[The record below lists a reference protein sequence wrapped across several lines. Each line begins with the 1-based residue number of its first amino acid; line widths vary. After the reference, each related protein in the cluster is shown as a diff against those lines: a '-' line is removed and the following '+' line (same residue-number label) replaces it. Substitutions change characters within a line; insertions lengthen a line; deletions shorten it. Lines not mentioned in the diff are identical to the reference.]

1 VVGVRPRAWPAVNIR
16 SDQELQI
23 DIRLESKKPDARGN
37 AGTANRTNNRLGL
50 LSVRTHEWRKLVPGQ
65 AHQQ

>member
-1 VVGVRPRAWPAVNIR
+1 VVGVRPRAWSAVSTG
-16 SDQELQI
+16 SDELQI
-23 DIRLESKKPDARGN
+23 DIRIESKKPDARGDT
-37 AGTANRTNNRLGL
+37 GTASRTNNRLGL